1 MAEIEHVTTDTPPQT
16 ILDIID
22 RDGAVI
28 IDAILSPDETLKF
41 AEELAPL
48 LEVASTGTDS
58 FTGFS
63 TTRVGALIA
72 RSSICRHLA
81 AHPQLLAVADGLLGR
96 FSPTVQLSLTQ
107 AVSIAPGEGAQILHR
122 DRGLWGG
129 HIPRRIET
137 QLGTMIAVTDFTHAN
152 GATRVVPG
160 SAHWDAAREPKPEEI
175 ASAEMKAGSILIY
188 NGTVI
193 HGGGPNST
201 DVPRLGV
208 LLHYTLG
215 WLRQQEN
222 MYLACPPDIAKD
234 FSTELRRLLG
244 YAQGSPVMGF
254 YSDPSGGGHELGL
267 SGSFVRRSRQLG
279 RSTCR
284 RGRCRHQNYR
294 GEGDLT
300 FMVAIATPS
309 QDDRTGNCE

>member
-1 MAEIEHVTTDTPPQT
+1 MAEIKHVTTQTPAGE
-16 ILDIID
+16 IIDIIG

-28 IDAILSPDETLKF
+28 IDAILSPAETAQF
-41 AEELAPL
+41 ANELAPL
-48 LEVASTGTDS
+48 LAVAAQGTDS
-58 FTGFS
+58 FVGFS

-72 RSSICRHLA
+72 RSSICRQMA
-81 AHPQLLAVADGLLGR
+81 TNAQLLRIAEGLLGK
-96 FSPTVQLSLTQ
+96 FSPTIQLSLTQ
-107 AVSIAPGEGAQILHR
+107 AVNIAPGEGEQILHR

-137 QLGTMIAVTDFTHAN
+137 QLGTMIAVTDFTAEN

-160 SAHWDAAREPKPEEI
+160 SAHWDAARPPKPDEI

-193 HGGGPNST
+193 HGGGANKT
-201 DVPRLGV
+201 DIARLGV

-222 MYLACPPDIAKD
+222 MYLACPPEIAKD
-234 FSTELRRLLG
+234 FTPELRRILG

-254 YSDPSGGGHELGL
+254 YSDPDPAADGSRELVSPALLFGDAIGAVGQRAGGED
-267 SGSFVRRSRQLG
+267 VVNR
-279 RSTCR
+279 T
-284 RGRCRHQNYR
+284 RGQGKEM
-294 GEGDLT
+294 GEAKGAGT
-300 FMVAIATPS
+300 A
-309 QDDRTGNCE
+309 

>member
-1 MAEIEHVTTDTPPQT
+1 MPQLKHVTTDTSPDE
-16 ILDIID
+16 ILEIID
-22 RDGAVI
+22 REGAVI
-28 IDAILSPDETLKF
+28 IDAILSPEETKQF

-48 LEVASTGTDS
+48 LEAAAQGQDS
-58 FTGFS
+58 FSGFS

-72 RSSICRHLA
+72 RSEICRRMA
-81 AHPQLLAVADGLLGR
+81 TNPQLLGIADGMLGK
-96 FSPTVQLSLTQ
+96 FSETVQLSLTQ
-107 AVSIAPGEGAQILHR
+107 AVNIAPGEGSQILHR

-137 QLGTMIAVTDFTHAN
+137 QLGTMIAITDFTHEN

-160 SAHWDAAREPKPEEI
+160 SAQWDAKRQAEPHEI
-175 ASAEMKAGSILIY
+175 ASADMKAGSILVY

-201 DVPRLGV
+201 NEPRLGV

-222 MYLACPPDIAKD
+222 MYLSCPPEIAKN
-234 FSTELRRLLG
+234 FSPQLRRLLG

-254 YSDPSGGGHELGL
+254 YSDPNGARELTSPEELFGDEVSAVGRRAGGED
-267 SGSFVRRSRQLG
+267 VVNRTLG
-279 RSTCR
+279 RSGQTR
-284 RGRCRHQNYR
+284 
-294 GEGDLT
+294 
-300 FMVAIATPS
+300 
-309 QDDRTGNCE
+309 

>member
-1 MAEIEHVTTDTPPQT
+1 MPQLTHVTTDTPASE
-16 ILDIID
+16 ILEIID

-28 IDAILSPDETLKF
+28 IDAILSPAETTQF

-48 LEVASTGTDS
+48 LDAAAQGQDS
-58 FTGFS
+58 FSGFS

-72 RSSICRHLA
+72 QSEICRQMA
-81 AHPQLLAVADGLLGR
+81 TNTQLLDIADGMLGK

-107 AVSIAPGEGAQILHR
+107 AVNIAPGEGAQILHR

-137 QLGTMIAVTDFTHAN
+137 QLGTMIAITDFTHEN

-160 SAHWDAAREPKPEEI
+160 SAHWDAKRRAQPDEI
-175 ASAEMKAGSILIY
+175 ASAEMKAGSILVY

-222 MYLACPPDIAKD
+222 MYLSCPPEIAKD
-234 FSTELRRLLG
+234 FTPQLRRLLG

-254 YSDPSGGGHELGL
+254 YSDPGGNSDIVSPEEMFGDAVSAVGQRASGED
-267 SGSFVRRSRQLG
+267 VVNRTTG
-279 RSTCR
+279 R
-284 RGRCRHQNYR
+284 
-294 GEGDLT
+294 E
-300 FMVAIATPS
+300 
-309 QDDRTGNCE
+309 TGPA

>member
-1 MAEIEHVTTDTPPQT
+1 MPQLKHVTTDTSAPE
-16 ILDIID
+16 ILEIID
-22 RDGAVI
+22 RDGAAI
-28 IDAILSPDETLKF
+28 IDGILSPKETQQF
-41 AEELAPL
+41 ADELAPL
-48 LEVASTGTDS
+48 LKAATQGQDS
-58 FTGFS
+58 FSGFS

-72 RSSICRHLA
+72 RSEICRRIA
-81 AHPQLLAVADGLLGR
+81 TNIQLLGIADGMLGK
-96 FSPTVQLSLTQ
+96 FSSTVQLSLTQ
-107 AVSIAPGEGAQILHR
+107 AVSIAPGEGSQILHR

-137 QLGTMIAVTDFTHAN
+137 QLGTMIAITDFSHEN

-160 SAHWDAAREPKPEEI
+160 SAHWDAKREAQPHEI

-222 MYLACPPDIAKD
+222 MYLSCPPEIAKN
-234 FSTELRRLLG
+234 FTPQLRRLLG

-254 YSDPSGGGHELGL
+254 YSDPYGTTDIVSPEEMFGDAVSAVGQRASGEDVVNRTLGGA
-267 SGSFVRRSRQLG
+267 
-279 RSTCR
+279 
-284 RGRCRHQNYR
+284 
-294 GEGDLT
+294 GET
-300 FMVAIATPS
+300 A
-309 QDDRTGNCE
+309 

>member
-1 MAEIEHVTTDTPPQT
+1 MPHLTHVTTDTSSAE
-16 ILDIID
+16 ILKIID

-28 IDAILSPDETLKF
+28 IDAILSPTETAQF
-41 AEELAPL
+41 AEELRPL
-48 LEVASTGTDS
+48 LESASQGQDS
-58 FTGFS
+58 FSGFS
-63 TTRVGALIA
+63 TTRIGALIA
-72 RSSICRHLA
+72 RSEICRSLA
-81 AHPQLLAVADGLLGR
+81 TNSLLLDIADGMLGK

-107 AVSIAPGEGAQILHR
+107 AVNIAPGEGSQILHR

-137 QLGTMIAVTDFTHAN
+137 QLGTMIAITDFTHEN

-160 SAHWDAAREPKPEEI
+160 SAHWEAKRQAMPEEI
-175 ASAEMKAGSILIY
+175 ASAEMKAGSILVY

-201 DVPRLGV
+201 NLPRLGV

-222 MYLACPPDIAKD
+222 MYLSCPPEIAKD
-234 FSTELRRLLG
+234 FTPQLRRLLG

-254 YSDPSGGGHELGL
+254 YSDPSGHCDIVSPEEMFGDEVSAVGQRA
-267 SGSFVRRSRQLG
+267 SGEDVVNRTTG
-279 RSTCR
+279 RS
-284 RGRCRHQNYR
+284 H
-294 GEGDLT
+294 
-300 FMVAIATPS
+300 
-309 QDDRTGNCE
+309 

>member
-1 MAEIEHVTTDTPPQT
+1 MPHLTHVTPDTPASD
-16 ILDIID
+16 ILDRID

-28 IDAILSPDETLKF
+28 IDAIISPDETKQF
-41 AEELAPL
+41 AAELAPL
-48 LEVASTGTDS
+48 LKTAAQGQDS
-58 FTGFS
+58 FSGFS

-72 RSSICRHLA
+72 TSEICRRLA
-81 AHPQLLAVADGLLGR
+81 TNALLLEIAEAMLGK

-107 AVSIAPGEGAQILHR
+107 AVNIAPGEGAQILHR

-137 QLGTMIAVTDFTHAN
+137 QLGTMIAITDFTHEN

-160 SAHWDAAREPKPEEI
+160 SAHWEAKRQPEPHEI
-175 ASAEMKAGSILIY
+175 ASAEMKAGSILVY

-193 HGGGPNST
+193 HGGGPNAT

-222 MYLACPPDIAKD
+222 MYLSCPPDIAKN
-234 FSTELRRLLG
+234 FTPELRRLLG

-254 YSDPSGGGHELGL
+254 YSDPKGSCDIVSPEEIFGDDVSAVGRRASGED
-267 SGSFVRRSRQLG
+267 VV
-279 RSTCR
+279 
-284 RGRCRHQNYR
+284 N
-294 GEGDLT
+294 
-300 FMVAIATPS
+300 
-309 QDDRTGNCE
+309 RTTGQRDG

>member
-1 MAEIEHVTTDTPPQT
+1 MPKLVHVHTGTPTSEILE
-16 ILDIID
+16 IID

-28 IDAILSPDETLKF
+28 IDAILSPDETAQF
-41 AEELAPL
+41 AKELAPL
-48 LEVASTGTDS
+48 LAAAAQGQDS
-58 FTGFS
+58 FSGFS
-63 TTRVGALIA
+63 TTRAGALIA
-72 RSSICRHLA
+72 RSEICRRLA
-81 AHPQLLAVADGLLGR
+81 TDRQLLELADGLLGP

-107 AVSIAPGEGAQILHR
+107 AVNIAPGEGSQILHR

-137 QLGTMIAVTDFTHAN
+137 QLGTMIAVTDFTHEN

-160 SAHWDAAREPKPEEI
+160 SAHWDAKRQAEPHEI

-222 MYLACPPDIAKD
+222 MYLSCPPEIAKD
-234 FSTELRRLLG
+234 FTPQLRRLLG

-254 YSDPSGGGHELGL
+254 YADPHGPGDIISPEEFFGDEVSAVGRRASGED
-267 SGSFVRRSRQLG
+267 VV
-279 RSTCR
+279 
-284 RGRCRHQNYR
+284 N
-294 GEGDLT
+294 
-300 FMVAIATPS
+300 
-309 QDDRTGNCE
+309 RTTGKQA

>member
-1 MAEIEHVTTDTPPQT
+1 MAMAALKHVSLQTPTQE

-22 RDGAVI
+22 QEGAVI
-28 IDAILSPDETLKF
+28 IDAILSPDETRLF
-41 AEELAPL
+41 ADELAPL
-48 LEVASTGTDS
+48 IDAASTGTDS
-58 FTGFS
+58 FSGFS

-81 AHPQLLAVADGLLGR
+81 AHPKLLGIAEGLLGQ
-96 FSPTVQLSLTQ
+96 FSPVVQLSLTQ
-107 AVSIAPGEGAQILHR
+107 AVNIAPGEGAQILHR

-137 QLGTMIAVTDFTHAN
+137 QLGTMIAVSDFTHEN

-160 SAHWDAAREPKPEEI
+160 SAHWDAARTPTPSEI
-175 ASAEMKAGSILIY
+175 ASADMQAGSILVY

-193 HGGGPNST
+193 HGGGPNET
-201 DVPRLGV
+201 DMPRLGV

-222 MYLACPPDIAKD
+222 MYLACPPNIAKN
-234 FSTELRRLLG
+234 FTPEIRRLLG

-254 YSDPSGGGHELGL
+254 YSDPEGGHELASPEVMFGDDI
-267 SGSFVRRSRQLG
+267 SAVGQRAGGEDVVNRTTG
-279 RSTCR
+279 RVSESKT
-284 RGRCRHQNYR
+284 Q
-294 GEGDLT
+294 
-300 FMVAIATPS
+300 AS
-309 QDDRTGNCE
+309 

>member
-1 MAEIEHVTTDTPPQT
+1 MPQLLHVTTDTPT
-16 ILDIID
+16 SKILEIID
-22 RDGAVI
+22 RDGGVI
-28 IDAILSPDETLKF
+28 IDAILSPDETSQF
-41 AEELAPL
+41 SDELAPL
-48 LEVASTGTDS
+48 LGSAAQGQDS
-58 FTGFS
+58 FSGYS

-72 RSSICRHLA
+72 RSEICRKLA
-81 AHPQLLAVADGLLGR
+81 INTQLLEIAEGLLGQ
-96 FSPTVQLSLTQ
+96 FSPTIQLSLTQ
-107 AVSIAPGEGAQILHR
+107 AVNIAPGEGSQILHR

-137 QLGTMIAVTDFTHAN
+137 QLGTMIAVTDFTHEN

-160 SAHWDAAREPKPEEI
+160 SAHWDARRQAEPHEI
-175 ASAEMKAGSILIY
+175 ASAEMKAGSILVY

-222 MYLACPPDIAKD
+222 MYLSCPPDIAKT
-234 FSTELRRLLG
+234 FSPQLRRLLG

-254 YSDPSGGGHELGL
+254 YSDPEGARELTSPEELFGDEVSAVGRRDSGED
-267 SGSFVRRSRQLG
+267 VV
-279 RSTCR
+279 
-284 RGRCRHQNYR
+284 N
-294 GEGDLT
+294 
-300 FMVAIATPS
+300 
-309 QDDRTGNCE
+309 RTTGKS

>member
-1 MAEIEHVTTDTPPQT
+1 MAALTHVTPQT
-16 ILDIID
+16 PATEILDIIE

-28 IDAILSPDETLKF
+28 IDGILTPQETRQF
-41 AEELAPL
+41 AEELEPL
-48 LEVASTGTDS
+48 LQAASPGADS
-58 FTGFS
+58 FAGFS

-72 RSSICRHLA
+72 RSQICRYLA
-81 AHPQLLAVADGLLGR
+81 THPQLLNIAEGLLGP
-96 FSPTVQLSLTQ
+96 FSPTIQLSLTQ
-107 AVSIAPGEGAQILHR
+107 AVCIAPGEGAQILHR

-137 QLGTMIAVTDFTHAN
+137 QLGTMIAITDFTHEN

-160 SAHWDAAREPKPEEI
+160 SADWNASRQPELHEI
-175 ASAEMKAGSILIY
+175 ASAEMKAGSILVY

-201 DVPRLGV
+201 SVSRLGV

-222 MYLACPPDIAKD
+222 MYLACPPDLAKT
-234 FSTELRRLLG
+234 FSPQLRRLLG

-254 YSDPSGGGHELGL
+254 YSDPYGGAELVSPEVMFGDRV
-267 SGSFVRRSRQLG
+267 SAVGQRAG
-279 RSTCR
+279 
-284 RGRCRHQNYR
+284 
-294 GEGDLT
+294 GED
-300 FMVAIATPS
+300 VVK
-309 QDDRTGNCE
+309 RTMGKA

>member
-1 MAEIEHVTTDTPPQT
+1 MPDLQHVTTDTSSEI

-28 IDAILSPDETLKF
+28 IDGILSPDDTQLF
-41 AEELAPL
+41 ADELAPIL
-48 LEVASTGTDS
+48 KAAAFGQDS
-58 FTGFS
+58 FSGFS
-63 TTRVGALIA
+63 TTRIGALIA
-72 RSSICRHLA
+72 RSSVCRKIA
-81 AHPQLLAVADGLLGR
+81 VNPLLLKIAEGLLGK

-107 AVSIAPGEGAQILHR
+107 AVNIAPGEGAQILHR

-137 QLGTMIAVTDFTHAN
+137 QLGTMIALTDFTHEN

-160 SAHWDAAREPKPEEI
+160 SAHWDAKRQPELHEI
-175 ASAEMKAGSILIY
+175 ASAEMKAGSILVY

-201 DVPRLGV
+201 QMQRLGV

-222 MYLACPPDIAKD
+222 MYLSCPPEVAKD
-234 FSTELRRLLG
+234 FTPELRRLLG

-254 YSDPSGGGHELGL
+254 YSDPNGGADVVSPERLFGDEISAVGQRASGED
-267 SGSFVRRSRQLG
+267 V
-279 RSTCR
+279 
-284 RGRCRHQNYR
+284 
-294 GEGDLT
+294 
-300 FMVAIATPS
+300 VA
-309 QDDRTGNCE
+309 RTTGKTA

>member
-1 MAEIEHVTTDTPPQT
+1 MPQLTHVTKDTPASE
-16 ILDIID
+16 ILEIID

-28 IDAILSPDETLKF
+28 IDAILSPEETAQF
-41 AEELAPL
+41 AAELEPL
-48 LEVASTGTDS
+48 LKSAAQGQDS
-58 FTGFS
+58 FSGFA

-72 RSSICRHLA
+72 RSEICRRLA
-81 AHPQLLAVADGLLGR
+81 TNAQLLDIADGMLGK

-107 AVSIAPGEGAQILHR
+107 AVNIASGEGAQILHR

-137 QLGTMIAVTDFTHAN
+137 QLGTMIAVTDFTHEN

-160 SAHWDAAREPKPEEI
+160 SAVWDAKRQAEPHEI
-175 ASAEMKAGSILIY
+175 ASAEMRAGSILVY

-201 DVPRLGV
+201 DIPRLGV

-222 MYLACPPDIAKD
+222 MYLSCPPEIAKG
-234 FSTELRRLLG
+234 FTPQLRRLLG

-254 YSDPSGGGHELGL
+254 YSDPAGTRDIASPEEMFGDEVSAVGQRASGED
-267 SGSFVRRSRQLG
+267 VVNRTTG
-279 RSTCR
+279 R
-284 RGRCRHQNYR
+284 
-294 GEGDLT
+294 E
-300 FMVAIATPS
+300 A
-309 QDDRTGNCE
+309 

>member
-1 MAEIEHVTTDTPPQT
+1 MPHLTHVTTDTPSAD
-16 ILDIID
+16 ILEIIA

-28 IDAILSPDETLKF
+28 IDAILSPEQTAQFADEL
-41 AEELAPL
+41 EPL
-48 LEVASTGTDS
+48 LESAALGQDS
-58 FTGFS
+58 FSGFS
-63 TTRVGALIA
+63 TTRIGALIA
-72 RSSICRHLA
+72 RSEICRRLA
-81 AHPQLLAVADGLLGR
+81 TNSQLLEIAEGMLGK

-107 AVSIAPGEGAQILHR
+107 AVKIAPGEGSQILHR

-137 QLGTMIAVTDFTHAN
+137 QLGTMIAVTDFTHGN

-160 SAHWDAAREPKPEEI
+160 SATWDAKRLPEPHEI
-175 ASAEMKAGSILIY
+175 ASAEMKAGSILVY

-201 DVPRLGV
+201 DAPRLGV

-222 MYLACPPDIAKD
+222 MYLSCPPEIAKD
-234 FSTELRRLLG
+234 FTPELRRLLG

-254 YSDPSGGGHELGL
+254 CTDPQGPGDIISPEELFGDEVSAVGRRMSGQDVLN
-267 SGSFVRRSRQLG
+267 RTTG
-279 RSTCR
+279 R
-284 RGRCRHQNYR
+284 
-294 GEGDLT
+294 
-300 FMVAIATPS
+300 
-309 QDDRTGNCE
+309 

>member
-1 MAEIEHVTTDTPPQT
+1 MNMPQLLHVTTDTPASE
-16 ILDIID
+16 ILEIID

-28 IDAILSPDETLKF
+28 IDAILSPGETAQF
-41 AEELAPL
+41 AAELDPL
-48 LEVASTGTDS
+48 LKSASQGQDS
-58 FTGFS
+58 FSGFS

-72 RSSICRHLA
+72 RSEICRRLA
-81 AHPQLLAVADGLLGR
+81 TNMQLLDIADGMLGK

-107 AVSIAPGEGAQILHR
+107 AVNIAPGEGAQILHR

-137 QLGTMIAVTDFTHAN
+137 QLGTMIAVTDFTHEN

-160 SAHWDAAREPKPEEI
+160 SAYWDAKRQAEPDEI
-175 ASAEMKAGSILIY
+175 ASAEMKAGSILVY

-193 HGGGPNST
+193 HGGGPNAT
-201 DVPRLGV
+201 DTPRLGV

-222 MYLACPPDIAKD
+222 MYLSCPPEIAKD
-234 FSTELRRLLG
+234 FTPQLRRLLG

-254 YSDPSGGGHELGL
+254 YSDPDGTRDIASPEELFGDEVSAVGRRASGEDVVSRTLGQ
-267 SGSFVRRSRQLG
+267 SS
-279 RSTCR
+279 
-284 RGRCRHQNYR
+284 
-294 GEGDLT
+294 EK
-300 FMVAIATPS
+300 P
-309 QDDRTGNCE
+309 

>member
-1 MAEIEHVTTDTPPQT
+1 MAALKHVSLQTPTQE
-16 ILDIID
+16 ILDIINQA
-22 RDGAVI
+22 GAVI
-28 IDAILSPDETLKF
+28 IDAILSPEETRVF
-41 AEELAPL
+41 ADELAPI
-48 LEVASTGTDS
+48 LEAASFGTDS
-58 FTGFS
+58 FSGFS
-63 TTRVGALIA
+63 TTRAGALIA

-81 AHPQLLAVADGLLGR
+81 AHPKLLAIAEGLLGK
-96 FSPTVQLSLTQ
+96 FSPAVQLSLTQ
-107 AVSIAPGEGAQILHR
+107 AVNIAPGEGAQILHR

-137 QLGTMIAVTDFTHAN
+137 QLGTMIAVSDFTHEN

-160 SAHWDAAREPKPEEI
+160 SAHWDAARTPQPHEI
-175 ASAEMKAGSILIY
+175 ASAEMKAGSILVY

-193 HGGGPNST
+193 HGGGPNET

-234 FSTELRRLLG
+234 FTPEIRRLLG

-254 YSDPSGGGHELGL
+254 YSDPKGGHELASPEIMFGDDISAVGHRA
-267 SGSFVRRSRQLG
+267 SGEDVVNRTTG
-279 RSTCR
+279 RS
-284 RGRCRHQNYR
+284 
-294 GEGDLT
+294 
-300 FMVAIATPS
+300 S
-309 QDDRTGNCE
+309 QKTTQGL

>member
-1 MAEIEHVTTDTPPQT
+1 MAEIKHVTPQT
-16 ILDIID
+16 PVDDILDIID

-28 IDAILSPDETLKF
+28 IDAILSPEETSTF
-41 AEELAPL
+41 AAELAPL
-48 LEVASTGTDS
+48 LAVAAKGTDS
-58 FTGFS
+58 FAGFS

-72 RSSICRHLA
+72 RSSICRRMA
-81 AHPQLLAVADGLLGR
+81 THPQLLKIADGMLGK

-107 AVSIAPGEGAQILHR
+107 AVNIAPGEGEQILHR

-137 QLGTMIAVTDFTHAN
+137 QLGTMIAVTDFTFEN

-160 SAHWDAAREPKPEEI
+160 SAHWDASREPVPEEI
-175 ASAEMKAGSILIY
+175 ASAEMKAGSILVY

-193 HGGGPNST
+193 HGGGSNKT
-201 DVPRLGV
+201 DIPRLGV

-222 MYLACPPDIAKD
+222 MYLACPPDIAKN
-234 FSTELRRLLG
+234 FTPELRRLLG

-254 YSDPSGGGHELGL
+254 YSDPNGGHELASPEVLFGDTV
-267 SGSFVRRSRQLG
+267 SAVG
-279 RSTCR
+279 R
-284 RGRCRHQNYR
+284 RGG
-294 GEGDLT
+294 GED
-300 FMVAIATPS
+300 VVN
-309 QDDRTGNCE
+309 RTTGKA

>member
-1 MAEIEHVTTDTPPQT
+1 MPQLTHVTTDTSASD
-16 ILDIID
+16 ILEIID
-22 RDGAVI
+22 REGAVI
-28 IDAILSPDETLKF
+28 IDAILSPPETTQF
-41 AEELAPL
+41 AQELDPL
-48 LEVASTGTDS
+48 LESAALGQDS
-58 FTGFS
+58 FSGFS
-63 TTRVGALIA
+63 TTRIGALIA
-72 RSSICRHLA
+72 RSEICRRLA
-81 AHPQLLAVADGLLGR
+81 TNAQLLDIADGMLGK

-107 AVSIAPGEGAQILHR
+107 AVKIAPGEGAQILHR

-137 QLGTMIAVTDFTHAN
+137 QLGTMIAVTNFTHEN

-160 SAHWDAAREPKPEEI
+160 SAHWDAKRQPEAHEI
-175 ASAEMKAGSILIY
+175 ASAEMKAGSILVY

-222 MYLACPPDIAKD
+222 MYLSCPPDIAKN
-234 FSTELRRLLG
+234 FTPELRRLLG

-254 YSDPSGGGHELGL
+254 YSDPNGARETASPEALFGDEVSAVGQRTSGEDVVKRTTGHT
-267 SGSFVRRSRQLG
+267 Q
-279 RSTCR
+279 
-284 RGRCRHQNYR
+284 
-294 GEGDLT
+294 EGPNS
-300 FMVAIATPS
+300 A
-309 QDDRTGNCE
+309 

>member
-1 MAEIEHVTTDTPPQT
+1 MD
-16 ILDIID
+16 ILETID

-28 IDAILSPDETLKF
+28 IDAILSPDETAQF
-41 AEELAPL
+41 AAELAPL
-48 LEVASTGTDS
+48 LEAAAPGTDS
-58 FTGFS
+58 FAGFS

-72 RSSICRHLA
+72 RSEICRHMA
-81 AHPQLLAVADGLLGR
+81 THPRLLEIAQALLGK
-96 FSPTVQLSLTQ
+96 FSPMVQLSLTQ
-107 AVSIAPGEGAQILHR
+107 AVNIAPGEGAQILHR

-137 QLGTMIAVTDFTHAN
+137 QLGTMIAITDFTHEN

-160 SAHWDAAREPKPEEI
+160 SAHWAANRVPVPDEI

-193 HGGGPNST
+193 HGGGPNAT
-201 DVPRLGV
+201 DIPRLGV

-222 MYLACPPDIAKD
+222 MYLSCPPEIAKQ
-234 FSTELRRLLG
+234 FTPELRRLLG

-254 YSDPSGGGHELGL
+254 YSDAKGGTELASPEVLFGDRV
-267 SGSFVRRSRQLG
+267 SAVGQRAG
-279 RSTCR
+279 
-284 RGRCRHQNYR
+284 
-294 GEGDLT
+294 GED
-300 FMVAIATPS
+300 VVN
-309 QDDRTGNCE
+309 RTTGKA